1 MDAATQIIIFIVA
14 LIISAGFL
22 AIIIVLVPAIR
33 DLRALLVDLRKT
45 SEEVRGLAVEAQ
57 KISANVEGKL
67 EGIDG
72 IVANTRKISS
82 LVGRAAS
89 KMENPAFRHLEWLAA
104 LVPALLLGWKA
115 ASGARGGPKEEE

>member
-45 SEEVRGLAVEAQ
+45 SEEVRELALETR
-57 KISANVEGKL
+57 KISVNVEGKL

-72 IVANTRKISS
+72 FVANTRKVSS

-115 ASGARGGPKEEE
+115 VSGARGAPEEEE

>member
-45 SEEVRGLAVEAQ
+45 SEEVRELAVETR
-57 KISANVEGKL
+57 KISVNVEGKL

-72 IVANTRKISS
+72 FVANTRKVSS

-115 ASGARGGPKEEE
+115 VSGARGGPEEEE